1 MKHFKKLSIIYLITL
16 FCLPAYASDWQ
27 LNREQS
33 AISYLSSKQATAETP
48 LIFESNLF
56 HEFSGSIKGSQIELV
71 IDLNSLDTNVPIRDE
86 RIAEHV
92 FLSKQYPQAIVSATI
107 DGLEQLNYAR
117 KQIEATLAM
126 RGQSHRL
133 QGEVIV
139 KRSNPDTLQIQTVT
153 PILVDANAYGMLDG
167 FAKLKELVGL
177 MQIPTTIPVS
187 LHLVFDAK

>member
-1 MKHFKKLSIIYLITL
+1 
-16 FCLPAYASDWQ
+16 
-27 LNREQS
+27 
-33 AISYLSSKQATAETP
+33 
-48 LIFESNLF
+48 
-56 HEFSGSIKGSQIELV
+56 
-71 IDLNSLDTNVPIRDE
+71 DLNSLDTNVPIRDE